1 MRFLLQ
7 LHISPEE
14 RPRWLR
20 IGVVIVC
27 LLTAIG
33 CRLCLHPWLGP
44 KAPFA
49 MLMPAIL
56 VSAWW
61 GGIGA
66 GLGVTFIGG
75 LLSAYL
81 FLYTEKYPIYSTPA
95 DLITYL
101 LFVMQ
106 GVAISL
112 LIGGLHYAIAKWR
125 NALHQASLD
134 FQNMADHAA
143 VLVWSTDETGN
154 TVFVN
159 KNWRNFT
166 GRSLSEEINDRYA
179 SIHPDDLARVR
190 PISIRA
196 MADRREY
203 QVEYRLRRADGV
215 YQWLLEHAV
224 PRYNRNKV
232 FEGYIGSCSDISQ
245 SKLERERLV
254 FIANLHRDL
263 AASHGFKNVAAA
275 LAKNVVPAMADWC
288 CIYLTDVEGGLRPSH
303 LYHLDSHGIQK
314 TETMESAHDIDLAQT
329 EGIGRIFRESEPQL
343 VTTVTEDFLRAS
355 AVDDGHFQYLRSLN
369 LVSFIGVPLH
379 VRGRNMGVLT
389 LSTTDSQRRL
399 GNDDFILAKKIGVI
413 AAFALDNA
421 LLYEQARAA
430 LEAEKGSNRR
440 LEASERRFRSV
451 WDSNLIGI
459 CCSTADGRITGANNA
474 FLDLI
479 GVGRQA
485 LEANHIDWRSRTPPE
500 WRAQDEYA
508 LRQLQTADRYLPY
521 EKEFVRPD
529 GTRNQVLLFG
539 THLAGTNESVSLV
552 LDLTAKKAA
561 ESALS
566 HQRTLLKTIIDAV
579 PAMVAYIGP
588 DEHFIVHNRQYE
600 KWMGVTHDE
609 IQGKT
614 VRELLGPEAY
624 AEIQPY
630 LRAALDGQHVRYEKI
645 IPSPQRSRHAMI
657 TYQPDFD
664 AVGRV
669 AGIIVHAYDITE
681 SRQMAIAV
689 ARSEKRYHTLVTATA
704 AIVWVADAR
713 GRLVETNGWER
724 FTGQTMVQTQDDGW
738 LEALHPEDRAAV
750 AARWRRTCETGG
762 PWDCT
767 YRLRSHDGTYRHIH
781 SRGAPVTG
789 PDGTIQEWIGTITD
803 IHDRVEAE
811 NALRAKE
818 SEFKLIVNAMPA
830 LVAYVDRDHRYGLAN
845 QAYEKWFGLEPASL
859 RGQPVREVIG
869 EAAYTMDAP
878 RLNAVMAGREVHFE
892 GRMDYLHGPP
902 RWISGAYI
910 PHIDETSAVV
920 GCIALLID
928 ITERKQTEQALADS
942 LTRYR
947 FLADAMPELVWT
959 ARPDGDMDYVNR
971 RWADITGLHETQLLK
986 PGGWLQALH
995 PDDRMPTQKRWQVAV
1010 ATCQPWEHSFRLR
1023 IASNGSYRWQ
1033 LVRAIP
1039 RRNANGEVEQ
1049 WVGTATDIDTQRRA
1063 YAELADAREQLRH
1076 HADQL
1081 EHQVRVRTAGLQ
1093 EINAELEAFS
1103 YSVSHDLRAPLQF
1116 VSGFAESIMDDAGNH
1131 LTPDSKDHLRRIL
1144 RSATRMDTIIK
1155 DLLAYSRMS
1164 RAEMHL
1170 GEQSLD
1176 SIVTDVI
1183 ATHHLPIQASF
1194 GTQVIVE
1201 SPLPVVRADK
1211 TGLFQVLSNLVS
1223 NALKFTKPGHPVM
1236 IRIRAESRG
1245 QKVRLWVEDNGIGI
1259 DPKYHERIFKLFER
1273 LNGNASFPGSGVG
1286 LSLVRKAVTRMG
1298 GACGVES
1305 ALGQGSRFWI
1315 EFPAANSSS

>member
-20 IGVVIVC
+20 IGIVVVC
-27 LLTAIG
+27 LLAAVG
-33 CRLCLHPWLGP
+33 CRLCLQPWLGP

-49 MLMPAIL
+49 LLMPAVL

-66 GLGVTFIGG
+66 GLGVTFLGG

-81 FLYTEKYPIYSTPA
+81 FLYTEKYPIYAAPA

-106 GVAISL
+106 GVSISL

-125 NALHQASLD
+125 NALQQASLD

-143 VLVWSTDETGN
+143 VLVWSTDETGK

-159 KNWRNFT
+159 RNWRNFT
-166 GRSLSEEINDRYA
+166 GRSLPQEISDRHA

-196 MADRREY
+196 MADRRDY

-224 PRYNRNKV
+224 PRYNQNRA

-245 SKLERERLV
+245 SKRERERLA

-263 AASHGFKNVAAA
+263 AASRSFENVATA
-275 LAKNVVPAMADWC
+275 LVKSLVPSQADWC
-288 CIYLTDVEGGLRPSH
+288 CLYLADVEGGLRPSR
-303 LYHLDSHGIQK
+303 LYHLDPVRVRNA
-314 TETMESAHDIDLAQT
+314 EAAESAYDLGSKQT
-329 EGIGRIFRESEPQL
+329 DGIGRIFRENEPQL
-343 VTTVTEDFLRAS
+343 VTTVTDDFLRAS
-355 AVDDGHFQYLRSLN
+355 AVNDAHFHYLHSLK

-379 VRGRNMGVLT
+379 VRGRVMGILT
-389 LSTTDSQRRL
+389 LATADSERRL
-399 GNDDFILAKKIGVI
+399 GDDDFTLAKKIGVI
-413 AAFALDNA
+413 AALVLDNA
-421 LLYEQARAA
+421 LLYEQARTA
-430 LEAEKGSNRR
+430 LEAEKSSSRR

-459 CCSTADGRITGANNA
+459 CCTTADGRITGANNA

-485 LEANHIDWRSRTPPE
+485 LENNHVDWRSRTPPE

-508 LRQLQTADRYLPY
+508 IRQLQTADRYLPY

-552 LDLTAKKAA
+552 LDLTEKKAA
-561 ESALS
+561 ESALNR
-566 HQRTLLKTIIDAV
+566 QRILLKTIIDAV

-600 KWMGVTHDE
+600 KWTGLTHDE
-609 IQGKT
+609 IQDKT
-614 VRELLGPEAY
+614 VREVFGQEAY
-624 AEIQPY
+624 VEMQPY
-630 LRAALDGQHVRYEKI
+630 LRAALDGQHVRCEKI
-645 IPSPQRSRHAMI
+645 IHSPRRSRHAMI

-664 AVGRV
+664 ATGRV
-669 AGIIVHAYDITE
+669 VGVVIHAYDITE
-681 SRQMAIAV
+681 SRQMANAV
-689 ARSEKRYHTLVTATA
+689 ARSEKRYHTLVTTTA
-704 AIVWVADAR
+704 AIVWVADSC
-713 GRLVETNGWER
+713 GRVVETTGWER
-724 FTGQTMVQTQDDGW
+724 FTGQTEAQSQDNGW
-738 LEALHPEDRAAV
+738 LEVLHPEDRAAV
-750 AARWRRTCETGG
+750 AARWQRTWETGG
-762 PWDCT
+762 TWDCT
-767 YRLRSHDGTYRHIH
+767 YRLRCHDGTYRHIH

-789 PDGTIQEWIGTITD
+789 PDGIIQEWIGTITD

-845 QAYEKWFGLEPASL
+845 QAYEKWFDLDPASL

-878 RLNAVMAGREVHFE
+878 RLHAVMAGREVHFE
-892 GRMDYLHGPP
+892 SRMDYLHGPP

-910 PHIDETSAVV
+910 PHVDETSTVV

-928 ITERKQTEQALADS
+928 ITERKQTEQALADA

-959 ARPDGDMDYVNR
+959 ARPDGSMDYVNS
-971 RWADITGLHETQLLK
+971 RWDITGLDEAQLLQ
-986 PGGWLQALH
+986 PGGWLETLH
-995 PDDRMPTQKRWQVAV
+995 PDDRLPTQKRWEAAV

-1023 IASNGSYRWQ
+1023 ISANGSYRWQ

-1039 RRNANGEVEQ
+1039 RRNGSGQVEQ

-1116 VSGFAESIMDDAGNH
+1116 VSGFAESILMDAGNH
-1131 LTPDSKDHLRRIL
+1131 LTFDSKDHLRRIL
-1144 RSATRMDTIIK
+1144 RSAGRMDTIIN
-1155 DLLAYSRMS
+1155 DLLAYSRLS
-1164 RAEMHL
+1164 RAEMHI
-1170 GEQSLD
+1170 GDQSLE
-1176 SIVTDVI
+1176 SIVADVI
-1183 ATHHLPIQASF
+1183 ATHHLPIQASV
-1194 GTQVIVE
+1194 GAQVSVA
-1201 SPLPVVRADK
+1201 SPLPSVRADK
-1211 TGLFQVLSNLVS
+1211 TGLFQALSNLLS
-1223 NALKFTKPGHPVM
+1223 NALKFTKPGQPAV

-1245 QKVRLWVEDNGIGI
+1245 PKVRLWVEDNGIGI
-1259 DPKYHERIFKLFER
+1259 EAKNHERIFKLFER
-1273 LNGNASFPGSGVG
+1273 LHGNASYSGSGVG

-1305 ALGQGSRFWI
+1305 APGQGSRFWI
-1315 EFPAANSSS
+1315 DFPVPQPA